1 MREPA
6 AALRAFRL
14 IAEHASFTRAAEVL
28 DVTPSA
34 LSQTLLQLEEHLD
47 VRLLQRIAGRV
58 GLTEAGRQLLERIT
72 GPLSEI
78 DAALEQ
84 TRQQSGG
91 PAGRLT
97 ITTSRIAASAFIEP
111 ILPEFF
117 GLYPEITLDLRI
129 ERDLVD
135 VIGEGIDAGIRLGE
149 KLERDMVCVAL
160 SGSIRSVVVATP
172 SYFDRHGRPT
182 HPCDLAT
189 HNCIRVKSATGRRPV
204 AWDFCEDD
212 RWFDVEVRGSLLTND
227 SAAALRA
234 ALNGVG
240 LRHALLLDV
249 EEHLAA
255 GRLQTVLD
263 AWLPPYEG
271 FFLYYSSRA
280 QIPSKLRVFIDCM
293 LKHTRRDEH
302 DSQASSS
309 PRKERRRATS

>member
-14 IAEHASFTRAAEVL
+14 VAELASFTRAAEAL

-34 LSQTLLQLEEHLD
+34 LSQALLQLEEHLD
-47 VRLLQRIAGRV
+47 VRLLQRTTRRV
-58 GLTEAGRQLLERIT
+58 GLTEAGRQLLERVA

-84 TRQQSGG
+84 TRQQSGR

-97 ITTSRIAASAFIEP
+97 VTTSRIAASAFIEP

-117 GLYPEITLDLRI
+117 RLYPEITLDLRI
-129 ERDLVD
+129 ERELVD
-135 VIGEGIDAGIRLGE
+135 VIGGGIDAGIRLGE
-149 KLERDMVCVAL
+149 KLERDMICVSL
-160 SGSIRSVVVATP
+160 TGPIRSVVVAAPT
-172 SYFDRHGRPT
+172 YFHSHGRPA
-182 HPCDLAT
+182 HPRDLAT
-189 HNCIRVKSATGRRPV
+189 HNCIRVKSVAERQPV
-204 AWDFCEDD
+204 AWDFCDD
-212 RWFDVEVRGSLLTND
+212 GRWFDVEVGGSLITSD
-227 SAAALRA
+227 SAVALRA

-240 LRHALLLDV
+240 LRHALQLDV

-255 GRLQTVLD
+255 GRLVSVLD

-280 QIPSKLRVFIDCM
+280 QIPPKLRVFIDCV
-293 LKHTRRDEH
+293 LKHARRD
-302 DSQASSS
+302 
-309 PRKERRRATS
+309 RRGP

>member
-1 MREPA
+1 M
-6 AALRAFRL
+6 LR
-14 IAEHASFTRAAEVL
+14 
-28 DVTPSA
+28 
-34 LSQTLLQLEEHLD
+34 LSKP
-47 VRLLQRIAGRV
+47 VSKVAGRRAV
-58 GLTEAGRQLLERIT
+58 
-72 GPLSEI
+72 
-78 DAALEQ
+78 
-84 TRQQSGG
+84 
-91 PAGRLT
+91 
-97 ITTSRIAASAFIEP
+97 
-111 ILPEFF
+111 PEFF

-149 KLERDMVCVAL
+149 KLERDMICVAL

-255 GRLQTVLD
+255 GRLQTALD